1 MHYEKPD
8 VVLDSMLEG
17 KPRVCRSS
25 LGENEKAAGFSS
37 RDEPTDR
44 CKKSSMRMS

>member
-8 VVLDSMLEG
+8 VLLHSMLEG
-17 KPRVCRSS
+17 KPWVCRSS

-37 RDEPTDR
+37 RDEPPDR

>member
-8 VVLDSMLEG
+8 VVLHSMLEE

-25 LGENEKAAGFSS
+25 FGENEKAAGFSS
-37 RDEPTDR
+37 RDEPPDR
-44 CKKSSMRMS
+44 CKESSMRMS